1 MTVKEFREII
11 SCVPDDF
18 EIGMF
23 EKYTSCEN
31 WYGNVEHEH
40 FISSIN
46 SIVDLKN
53 KRVLLK
59 K

>member
-18 EIGMF
+18 EIGMS
-23 EKYTSCEN
+23 EKYTSYEN
-31 WYGNVEHEH
+31 WYNVEREH

-46 SIVDLKN
+46 TIVDLKN